1 MINNPVIMTINNLN
15 HIFDMKEYQVN
26 ALNNLSFEVRQ
37 GEFIGLIGPSGS
49 GKTTLI
55 NCLSGMLKP
64 SSGEVR
70 INDVDITSFSPSKIR
85 DFRLRSIGLVFQEHL
100 LVESLNVFEN
110 IEIPLIFGRV
120 PSNER
125 KIKVNELI
133 MQFGLDDKRTH
144 LPNELSGG
152 EQQRVGI
159 ARALVFNPEIIL
171 ADEPTGDL
179 DTRNSQLVIKIF
191 KDIVKGKKKSV
202 VMVSHDPRH
211 QQYFDRVLELS
222 DGNLIRGEI

>member
-1 MINNPVIMTINNLN
+1 MKIDHLN
-15 HIFDMKEYQVN
+15 HTFDMKSYQVD
-26 ALNNLSFEVRQ
+26 ALINISFEVRA

-55 NCLSGMLKP
+55 NCLSGLIIP

-70 INDVDITSFSPSKIR
+70 IKDVDITSFAPSKIR

-100 LVESLNVFEN
+100 LVESLNVFKN
-110 IEIPLIFGRV
+110 IELPLIFGRM
-120 PSNER
+120 PPNER
-125 KIKVNELI
+125 KIRVDELL
-133 MQFGLDDKRTH
+133 MQVGLDDKREH

-159 ARALVFNPEIIL
+159 ARALAFNPKIIL

-179 DTRNSQLVIKIF
+179 DTRNGQLVIQIF
-191 KDIVKGKKKSV
+191 KDLVKGKKTSV

-222 DGNLIRGEI
+222 DGNLVREER